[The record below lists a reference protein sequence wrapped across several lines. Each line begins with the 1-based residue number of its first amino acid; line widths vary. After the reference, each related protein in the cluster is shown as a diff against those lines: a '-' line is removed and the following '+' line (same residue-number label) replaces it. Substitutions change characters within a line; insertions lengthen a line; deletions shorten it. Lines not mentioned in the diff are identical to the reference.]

1 MFRGSTKIQNK
12 RKTDSD
18 RKKILQKKQ
27 NLFIKDPFLSLTDNA
42 LYLIGLTNFKIL

>member
-1 MFRGSTKIQNK
+1 MFRGSTKIQKN
-12 RKTDSD
+12 D
-18 RKKILQKKQ
+18 RFRPKKNIAKKQ